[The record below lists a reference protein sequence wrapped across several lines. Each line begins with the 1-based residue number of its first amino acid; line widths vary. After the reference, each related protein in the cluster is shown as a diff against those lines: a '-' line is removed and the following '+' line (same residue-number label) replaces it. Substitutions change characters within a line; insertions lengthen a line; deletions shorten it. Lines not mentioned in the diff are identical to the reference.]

1 MPISVALAL
10 SEAAVLNS
18 RKKNQVQELWGY
30 WGELLPMLH
39 AGASQIRQEPSRSKK
54 GSNEATKNEKPILP
68 TDSVNLQ
75 RAANY
80 GRISV

>member
-1 MPISVALAL
+1 
-10 SEAAVLNS
+10 
-18 RKKNQVQELWGY
+18 
-30 WGELLPMLH
+30 MLH

-54 GSNEATKNEKPILP
+54 GSNEATKNKKPILP